1 MAQELFRGILEAA
14 RDSFRH
20 LSNSDPLTLAM
31 VAGVIVLLAYF
42 LLKR

>member
-1 MAQELFRGILEAA
+1 MAHELFGGILEAA

-20 LSNSDPLTLAM
+20 LSNSDPLTLAL
-31 VAGVIVLLAYF
+31 VAGGIVLVAYF